1 MPQLSFANLAICLA
15 IAFGARLLLGLVPRV
30 RLPGEVVEI
39 VLGIA
44 FGPAVLGWVKVDEP
58 VKILAFVGLAFTLFL
73 AGLELDLTR
82 LRGSLLR
89 VAGAAMAMSACLAIV
104 VAAILS
110 GAGLIDDARL
120 VAVAL
125 CATSLG
131 LVVPVTKQGGFED
144 RRLGQLVIAG
154 ATLGDF
160 GAIIALSLLF
170 SRDAATTSTRIVL
183 LGVFVALIAVVV
195 FAISLGGRRKRIG
208 EIIDRL
214 ADTTAQIRIRGVVLL
229 IVAFALLAERTG
241 LETILGCFVA
251 GAVVGTVDHDAARN
265 HPQFRVKLD
274 AIGFGFL
281 VPIFF
286 VSAGIRFD
294 LRALLD
300 DSSTLVLVPLFL
312 VALLV
317 VRGLPAALYHG
328 QLASRRDVV
337 IAGLLQAT
345 SLPFIVTATMIG
357 VEVGAL
363 TAAVA
368 AAFVG
373 AGLLS
378 ALIFPVVALTLAGRN
393 EVESVKTAFG
403 MTMPLPP
410 HDLDTSRPLATAL
423 HHVAERVVAEPDG

>member
-1 MPQLSFANLAICLA
+1 MPQLSFANLAICLS
-15 IAFGARLLLGLVPRV
+15 IAFSSRLLLGLVPRV

-39 VLGIA
+39 ALGIIL
-44 FGPAVLGWVKVDEP
+44 GPAVLGWVEVDEP
-58 VKILAFVGLAFTLFL
+58 VKILALVGLAFTLFL
-73 AGLELDLTR
+73 AGLELDLSR

-89 VAGAAMAMSACLAIV
+89 VAGAAMAVSAGLAV
-104 VAAILS
+104 VVSVVLAAV
-110 GAGLIDDARL
+110 GLIDDARL

-144 RRLGQLVIAG
+144 RQLGQLVIAG

-170 SRDAATTSTRIVL
+170 SRDAASASTRFTL
-183 LGVFVALIAVVV
+183 LAVFVSLIALVVW
-195 FAISLGGRRKRIG
+195 AIRAGGRRMRIG
-208 EIIDRL
+208 DVIARL

-229 IVAFALLAERTG
+229 IIAFAFLAERTG

-251 GAVVGTVDHDAARN
+251 GAVIGTIDRDGARN
-265 HPQFRVKLD
+265 HPLFRVKLD

-300 DSSTLVLVPLFL
+300 DSSKLALVPVFL
-312 VALLV
+312 IALLV
-317 VRGLPAALYHG
+317 VRGLPALLYRS
-328 QLASRRDVV
+328 QLASRRDVA

-357 VEVGAL
+357 VEIGAL
-363 TAAVA
+363 TAGVA

-393 EVESVKTAFG
+393 NVVPA
-403 MTMPLPP
+403 
-410 HDLDTSRPLATAL
+410 HTAL
-423 HHVAERVVAEPDG
+423 A

>member
-1 MPQLSFANLAICLA
+1 MPQLSFANLAICLS
-15 IAFGARLLLGLVPRV
+15 IAFSSRLLLGLVPRV
-30 RLPGEVVEI
+30 RLSGEVVEI
-39 VLGIA
+39 ALGIIL
-44 FGPAVLGWVKVDEP
+44 GPAVFGWVEVDEP
-58 VKILAFVGLAFTLFL
+58 VKILALVGLAFTLFL
-73 AGLELDLTR
+73 AGLELDLSR

-89 VAGAAMAMSACLAIV
+89 VAGAAMAVSAGLAV
-104 VAAILS
+104 VVSVVLAAV
-110 GAGLIDDARL
+110 GLIDDARL

-144 RRLGQLVIAG
+144 RQLGQLVIAG

-170 SRDAATTSTRIVL
+170 SRDAATASTRFTL
-183 LGVFVALIAVVV
+183 LAVFVSLIALVVW
-195 FAISLGGRRKRIG
+195 AIRAGGRRMRLEDVIA
-208 EIIDRL
+208 RL

-229 IVAFALLAERTG
+229 IIAFALLAERTG

-251 GAVVGTVDHDAARN
+251 GAVIGTVDREGARN
-265 HPQFRVKLD
+265 HPLFRVKLD

-294 LRALLD
+294 LHALLD
-300 DSSTLVLVPLFL
+300 DSSTLALVPVFL
-312 VALLV
+312 IALLV
-317 VRGLPAALYHG
+317 VRGLPALLYRG
-328 QLASRRDVV
+328 QLASRREVV

-357 VEVGAL
+357 VEIGAL
-363 TAAVA
+363 TAGAA

-393 EVESVKTAFG
+393 EVVPA
-403 MTMPLPP
+403 
-410 HDLDTSRPLATAL
+410 HTAL
-423 HHVAERVVAEPDG
+423 A

>member
-1 MPQLSFANLAICLA
+1 MPQPSFVNLAICMA
-15 IAFGARLLLGLVPRV
+15 IGFVARLLLGIVPRL

-39 VLGIA
+39 VLGIVL
-44 FGPAVLGWVKVDEP
+44 GPAVIGWVEVDEP
-58 VKILAFVGLAFTLFL
+58 VKVLALVGLAFTLFL
-73 AGLELDLTR
+73 AGLELDLSR
-82 LRGSLLR
+82 LRGTLLR
-89 VAGAAMAMSACLAIV
+89 VAAAAMAISVGLAVV
-104 VAAILS
+104 VAAAFS
-110 GAGLIDDARL
+110 AAGLIDDARL

-131 LVVPVTKQGGFED
+131 LVVPVTKQGGFEAEH
-144 RRLGQLVIAG
+144 LGQLVIAG

-170 SRDAATTSTRIVL
+170 SRDAATTSTRLIL
-183 LGVFVALIAVVV
+183 LGVFVSLIALVVS
-195 FAISLGGRRKRIG
+195 AIRYGGRSSKLPG
-208 EIIDRL
+208 VFKRL
-214 ADTTAQIRIRGVVLL
+214 ADTTAQIRVRGVLLLVLG
-229 IVAFALLAERTG
+229 FAVLAERTG

-251 GAVVGTVDHDAARN
+251 GAVVGTIDRDGEAD

-300 DSSTLVLVPLFL
+300 DPSTLVLVPLFL
-312 VALLV
+312 IALLV
-317 VRGLPAALYHG
+317 VRGVPAVRYRS
-328 QLASRRDVV
+328 QLDSRREVV
-337 IAGLLQAT
+337 VAGLLQAT

-357 VEVGAL
+357 VELGAL
-363 TAAVA
+363 TPAVA

-378 ALIFPVVALTLAGRN
+378 ALIFPALALTIMARN
-393 EVESVKTAFG
+393 EVPATHTA
-403 MTMPLPP
+403 M
-410 HDLDTSRPLATAL
+410 A
-423 HHVAERVVAEPDG
+423 

>member
-1 MPQLSFANLAICLA
+1 MPQLSFANLAICLS
-15 IAFGARLLLGLVPRV
+15 IAFSSRLLLGLVPRV

-39 VLGIA
+39 ALGIIL
-44 FGPAVLGWVKVDEP
+44 GPAVLGWVEVDEP
-58 VKILAFVGLAFTLFL
+58 VKILALVGLAFTLFL
-73 AGLELDLTR
+73 AGLELDLSR

-89 VAGAAMAMSACLAIV
+89 VAGAAMAVS
-104 VAAILS
+104 
-110 GAGLIDDARL
+110 AGLAVVVSVLLSAVGLIADARL

-131 LVVPVTKQGGFED
+131 LVVPVTKQGGFKD
-144 RRLGQLVIAG
+144 RQLGQLVIAG

-170 SRDAATTSTRIVL
+170 SRDAATASTRFTL
-183 LGVFVALIAVVV
+183 LAVFVSLIALVVW
-195 FAISLGGRRKRIG
+195 AIRAGGRRMRI
-208 EIIDRL
+208 EDVITRL

-229 IVAFALLAERTG
+229 IIAFAFLAERTG

-251 GAVVGTVDHDAARN
+251 GAVIGTVDRDGARN
-265 HPQFRVKLD
+265 HPLFRVKLD

-300 DSSTLVLVPLFL
+300 DSSTLALVPVFL
-312 VALLV
+312 IALLV
-317 VRGLPAALYHG
+317 VRGVPALLYRG
-328 QLASRRDVV
+328 QLASRREVV

-357 VEVGAL
+357 VEIGAL
-363 TAAVA
+363 TAGVA

-393 EVESVKTAFG
+393 DAMVV
-403 MTMPLPP
+403 
-410 HDLDTSRPLATAL
+410 HTAL
-423 HHVAERVVAEPDG
+423 V

>member
-1 MPQLSFANLAICLA
+1 MPQLSFANLAICLS
-15 IAFGARLLLGLVPRV
+15 IAFSSRLLLGLVPRV

-39 VLGIA
+39 VFGIIL
-44 FGPAVLGWVKVDEP
+44 GPAVLGWVEVDEP
-58 VKILAFVGLAFTLFL
+58 VKILALVGLAFTLFL
-73 AGLELDLTR
+73 AGLELDLSR

-89 VAGAAMAMSACLAIV
+89 VAGTAMALSAALAV
-104 VAAILS
+104 VVSVVLAS
-110 GAGLIDDARL
+110 VGLIDDARL

-144 RRLGQLVIAG
+144 RQLGQLVIAG

-170 SRDAATTSTRIVL
+170 SRDAATASTRITL
-183 LGVFVALIAVVV
+183 LAIFVTLIAVVV
-195 FAISLGGRRKRIG
+195 WAIRAGGRRMRI
-208 EIIDRL
+208 EDVIDRL

-229 IVAFALLAERTG
+229 IIAFALLAERTG

-251 GAVVGTVDHDAARN
+251 GAVIGTVDRDAARN
-265 HPQFRVKLD
+265 HPLFRIKLD

-294 LRALLD
+294 LRALLH
-300 DSSTLVLVPLFL
+300 DSSTLALVPVFL
-312 VALLV
+312 IALLV
-317 VRGLPAALYHG
+317 VRGLPALLYRS

-357 VEVGAL
+357 VEIGAL
-363 TAAVA
+363 TAGVA

-393 EVESVKTAFG
+393 EVVPAHTAI
-403 MTMPLPP
+403 
-410 HDLDTSRPLATAL
+410 A
-423 HHVAERVVAEPDG
+423 

>member
-15 IAFGARLLLGLVPRV
+15 VAFGSRLLLGLVPRV
-30 RLPGEVVEI
+30 RVPGEVVEI
-39 VLGIA
+39 VLGIVL
-44 FGPAVLGWVKVDEP
+44 GPAVIGWVEVDEP
-58 VKILAFVGLAFTLFL
+58 VKILAVVGLAFTLFL
-73 AGLELDLTR
+73 AGLELDLSR

-89 VAGAAMAMSACLAIV
+89 VAGMAMAVSAALAV
-104 VAAILS
+104 LVAVALS
-110 GAGLIDDARL
+110 AAGLIDDARL

-131 LVVPVTKQGGFED
+131 LVVPVTKQGGFEHE
-144 RRLGQLVIAG
+144 RLGQLVIAG

-170 SRDAATTSTRIVL
+170 SRDAVTASTRFTL
-183 LGVFVALIAVVV
+183 LGVFFALIALVVLV
-195 FAISLGGRRKRIG
+195 LRVGGRRMRIG
-208 EIIDRL
+208 DVIMRL

-229 IVAFALLAERTG
+229 IVAFALLAEKTG

-251 GAVVGTVDHDAARN
+251 GAVIGTIDHDAARA

-281 VPIFF
+281 VPVFF

-300 DSSTLVLVPLFL
+300 DPSTFALVPLFL
-312 VALLV
+312 LALLI
-317 VRGLPAALYHG
+317 VRGVPALLYRG
-328 QLASRRDVV
+328 ELQSRRDVAV
-337 IAGLLQAT
+337 AAVLQAT

-357 VEVGAL
+357 VEIGAL
-363 TAAVA
+363 SASVA

-378 ALIFPVVALTLAGRN
+378 AVIFPVLALTLATRQD
-393 EVESVKTAFG
+393 VALIS
-403 MTMPLPP
+403 
-410 HDLDTSRPLATAL
+410 TAL
-423 HHVAERVVAEPDG
+423 A

>member
-1 MPQLSFANLAICLA
+1 MPQLSFANLAICLS
-15 IAFGARLLLGLVPRV
+15 IAFSSRMLLGLVPRV

-39 VLGIA
+39 ALGIIL
-44 FGPAVLGWVKVDEP
+44 GPALLGWVEVDEP
-58 VKILAFVGLAFTLFL
+58 VKILALVGLAFTLFL
-73 AGLELDLTR
+73 AGIELDLSR

-89 VAGAAMAMSACLAIV
+89 VAGAGMAVSAGLAV
-104 VAAILS
+104 VVSVVLS
-110 GAGLIDDARL
+110 AVGLIDDARL

-144 RRLGQLVIAG
+144 RQLGQLVIAG

-170 SRDAATTSTRIVL
+170 SRDAATASTRFTL
-183 LGVFVALIAVVV
+183 LAVFVSLIALVVW
-195 FAISLGGRRKRIG
+195 AIRAGGRRMRI
-208 EIIDRL
+208 EDVIARL
-214 ADTTAQIRIRGVVLL
+214 ADTTAQIRVRGVVLL
-229 IVAFALLAERTG
+229 IIAFALLAERTG

-251 GAVVGTVDHDAARN
+251 GAVIGTVDRDGARN
-265 HPQFRVKLD
+265 HPLFRVKLD

-300 DSSTLVLVPLFL
+300 DSSTLALVPVFL
-312 VALLV
+312 IALLV
-317 VRGLPAALYHG
+317 VRGVPALLYRS
-328 QLASRRDVV
+328 QLTSRRDVV

-357 VEVGAL
+357 VEIGAL
-363 TAAVA
+363 TAGAA

-378 ALIFPVVALTLAGRN
+378 ALIFPVVALTLAGRSD
-393 EVESVKTAFG
+393 VVPAHTG
-403 MTMPLPP
+403 
-410 HDLDTSRPLATAL
+410 LA
-423 HHVAERVVAEPDG
+423 

>member
-1 MPQLSFANLAICLA
+1 MPQLSFANLAICLS
-15 IAFGARLLLGLVPRV
+15 IAFSSRLLLGLVPRV

-39 VLGIA
+39 ALGIIL
-44 FGPAVLGWVKVDEP
+44 GPAVLGWVEVDEP
-58 VKILAFVGLAFTLFL
+58 VKILALVGLAFTLFL
-73 AGLELDLTR
+73 AGLELDLSR

-89 VAGAAMAMSACLAIV
+89 VAGAAMAVS
-104 VAAILS
+104 
-110 GAGLIDDARL
+110 AGLAVVVSVLLSAVGLIADARL

-131 LVVPVTKQGGFED
+131 LVVPVTKQGGFKD
-144 RRLGQLVIAG
+144 RQLGQLVIAG

-170 SRDAATTSTRIVL
+170 SRDAATASTRFTL
-183 LGVFVALIAVVV
+183 LAVFVSLIALVVW
-195 FAISLGGRRKRIG
+195 AIRAGGRRMRI
-208 EIIDRL
+208 EDVIARL

-229 IVAFALLAERTG
+229 IIAFAFLAERTG

-251 GAVVGTVDHDAARN
+251 GAVIGTVDRDGARN
-265 HPQFRVKLD
+265 HPLFRVKLD

-300 DSSTLVLVPLFL
+300 DSSTLALVPVFL
-312 VALLV
+312 IALLV
-317 VRGLPAALYHG
+317 VRGVPALLYRG
-328 QLASRRDVV
+328 QLASRREVV

-357 VEVGAL
+357 VEIGAL
-363 TAAVA
+363 TAGVA

-393 EVESVKTAFG
+393 DAMVV
-403 MTMPLPP
+403 
-410 HDLDTSRPLATAL
+410 HTAL
-423 HHVAERVVAEPDG
+423 V

>member
-15 IAFGARLLLGLVPRV
+15 IAFGSRLLLGLVPRL

-44 FGPAVLGWVKVDEP
+44 LGPAVIGWVEVDEP
-58 VKILAFVGLAFTLFL
+58 VKILALVGLAFTLFL
-73 AGLELDLTR
+73 AGLELDLSR

-89 VAGAAMAMSACLAIV
+89 VAATAMALSAALAIV
-104 VAAILS
+104 VAAALA

-131 LVVPVTKQGGFED
+131 LVVPVTKQGGFEH
-144 RRLGQLVIAG
+144 RQLGQLVIAG

-170 SRDAATTSTRIVL
+170 SRDAVTTSTRFTL
-183 LGVFVALIAVVV
+183 LGVFVALIALVVW
-195 FAISLGGRRKRIG
+195 ALRAGGRRMRIG
-208 EIIDRL
+208 DVISRL

-229 IVAFALLAERTG
+229 VIAFALLAERTG

-251 GAVVGTVDHDAARN
+251 GAVVGTIDRDSERN
-265 HPQFRVKLD
+265 HPLFRVKLD

-281 VPIFF
+281 VPVFF

-300 DSSTLVLVPLFL
+300 DPSTLSLVPLFL
-312 VALLV
+312 LALLV
-317 VRGLPAALYHG
+317 VRGVPAWLYRH
-328 QLASRRDVV
+328 QLESRRDVV
-337 IAGLLQAT
+337 AAGLLQAT

-357 VEVGAL
+357 VEIGAL
-363 TAAVA
+363 SAAVA

-378 ALIFPVVALTLAGRN
+378 AVIFPVLALTLAARN
-393 EVESVKTAFG
+393 DVPVE
-403 MTMPLPP
+403 
-410 HDLDTSRPLATAL
+410 RTAL
-423 HHVAERVVAEPDG
+423 V

>member
-1 MPQLSFANLAICLA
+1 MPELSFANLAICLA
-15 IAFGARLLLGLVPRV
+15 VAFGSRLVLGLVPRV

-39 VLGIA
+39 VLGIVL
-44 FGPAVLGWVKVDEP
+44 GPAVIGWVEVDEP
-58 VKILAFVGLAFTLFL
+58 VKILALVGLAFTLFL
-73 AGLELDLTR
+73 AGLELDLSR
-82 LRGSLLR
+82 LRGPLLR
-89 VAGAAMAMSACLAIV
+89 VAAAAMAMSACLAIV
-104 VAAILS
+104 VAIGLAA
-110 GAGLIDDARL
+110 AGLIDDARL

-131 LVVPVTKQGGFED
+131 LVVPVTKQGGFEH
-144 RRLGQLVIAG
+144 RQLGQLVIAG

-170 SRDAATTSTRIVL
+170 SRDAATASTRFTL
-183 LGVFVALIAVVV
+183 LGVFVALIALVCWAIRAGTRRMRISDVV
-195 FAISLGGRRKRIG
+195 A
-208 EIIDRL
+208 RL

-251 GAVVGTVDHDAARN
+251 GAVIGTIDRDAALN

-281 VPIFF
+281 VPVFF

-294 LRALLD
+294 LHALLD
-300 DSSTLVLVPLFL
+300 DPSTLALVPLFL

-317 VRGLPAALYHG
+317 VRGLPAWLYRS
-328 QLASRRDVV
+328 QLESRRDVV
-337 IAGLLQAT
+337 VAGLLQAT

-378 ALIFPVVALTLAGRN
+378 AMIFPVVALTLAGRN
-393 EVESVKTAFG
+393 ELEPANTA
-403 MTMPLPP
+403 
-410 HDLDTSRPLATAL
+410 
-423 HHVAERVVAEPDG
+423 VA

>member
-1 MPQLSFANLAICLA
+1 
-15 IAFGARLLLGLVPRV
+15 
-30 RLPGEVVEI
+30 
-39 VLGIA
+39 
-44 FGPAVLGWVKVDEP
+44 
-58 VKILAFVGLAFTLFL
+58 
-73 AGLELDLTR
+73 
-82 LRGSLLR
+82 LLR
-89 VAGAAMAMSACLAIV
+89 VAAAAMGMSAALAV
-104 VAAILS
+104 VVSVLLAS
-110 GAGLIDDARL
+110 VGLIDDARL

-131 LVVPVTKQGGFED
+131 LVVPVAKQGGFGD
-144 RRLGQLVIAG
+144 RQLGQLVIAG

-170 SRDAATTSTRIVL
+170 SREAVTTSTRFTL
-183 LGVFVALIAVVV
+183 LAVFGTLIAVVV
-195 FAISLGGRRKRIG
+195 WAIRAGSRRMRI
-208 EIIDRL
+208 EDVIARL

-251 GAVVGTVDHDAARN
+251 GAVIGTVDHDAARN
-265 HPQFRVKLD
+265 HPLFRVKLD

-300 DSSTLVLVPLFL
+300 DSSTLALVPLFL
-312 VALLV
+312 IALLV
-317 VRGLPAALYHG
+317 VRGLPALLYRS
-328 QLASRRDVV
+328 QLASRREVV

-357 VEVGAL
+357 VEIGAL
-363 TAAVA
+363 AAGVA

-378 ALIFPVVALTLAGRN
+378 ALIFPAVALTLAGRN
-393 EVESVKTAFG
+393 EVVPAHTAI
-403 MTMPLPP
+403 
-410 HDLDTSRPLATAL
+410 A
-423 HHVAERVVAEPDG
+423 

>member
-1 MPQLSFANLAICLA
+1 MPQLSFANLAICLS
-15 IAFGARLLLGLVPRV
+15 IAFGTRLLLGFVPRI

-39 VLGIA
+39 VVGIV
-44 FGPAVLGWVKVDEP
+44 FGPAVLGWVEVDEP
-58 VKILAFVGLAFTLFL
+58 VKILALVGLAFTLFL

-89 VAGAAMAMSACLAIV
+89 VAGSAMALSAALAIV
-104 VAAILS
+104 VSVVLAS
-110 GAGLIDDARL
+110 AGLIDDARL

-144 RRLGQLVIAG
+144 RQLGQLVIAG

-170 SRDAATTSTRIVL
+170 SRDAATASTRFTL
-183 LGVFVALIAVVV
+183 LGAFVVLIAL
-195 FAISLGGRRKRIG
+195 AAWIIRAGGRRPRVADVIA
-208 EIIDRL
+208 RL
-214 ADTTAQIRIRGVVLL
+214 ADTTAQIRIRGVVLM

-251 GAVVGTVDHDAARN
+251 GAVVGTVDHDSARN
-265 HPQFRVKLD
+265 HPLFRVKLD

-281 VPIFF
+281 IPVFF

-294 LRALLD
+294 LRALLND
-300 DSSTLVLVPLFL
+300 TSTLALVPLFL

-317 VRGLPAALYHG
+317 VRGVPALLYRG
-328 QLASRRDVV
+328 QLASPRDVA

-357 VEVGAL
+357 VEIGAL
-363 TAAVA
+363 SAGVA

-393 EVESVKTAFG
+393 DL
-403 MTMPLPP
+403 LP
-410 HDLDTSRPLATAL
+410 AGTAL
-423 HHVAERVVAEPDG
+423 A